1 VAWGYWLM
9 TAFGNVAFAVILMD
23 AFNQFMPGV
32 FTDGNNL
39 NSIICGS
46 VLIWGYNFL
55 VLSGTKVAGFVNTLG
70 TIAKLVP
77 LILFVLLLGVLID
90 YSDLFKNFWG

>member
-1 VAWGYWLM
+1 M

-32 FTDGNNL
+32 FTDGNNP

-46 VLIWGYNFL
+46 VLIWGCLLYTSIDASRFQPELFN
-55 VLSGTKVAGFVNTLG
+55 LSCQSQVCLMAL
-70 TIAKLVP
+70 
-77 LILFVLLLGVLID
+77 
-90 YSDLFKNFWG
+90 